1 MNPGL
6 PGTGIGGLFY
16 TLTALWM
23 PVCEI
28 WRRYQGGATRRWSLV
43 ATQFA
48 IAAGVVAA
56 TAGVFWVLD
65 TTLFLLQ
72 HATSHAAAVGT
83 THANWTLRVSAL
95 VTTSSVLT
103 TLLSAVH
110 MTRLFLWLRAARP
123 AGR

>member
-28 WRRYQGGATRRWSLV
+28 WRRARGSTRRRWSLV
-43 ATQFA
+43 ATQFS
-48 IAAGVVAA
+48 IALGVVAA

-65 TTLFLLQ
+65 ITLMLHQ
-72 HATSHAAAVGT
+72 VAEQAAAAGRT
-83 THANWTLRVSAL
+83 PAMWTMRISAL
-95 VTTSSVLT
+95 LTTSTVLG
-103 TLLSAVH
+103 TLLSSVH
-110 MTRLFLWLRAARP
+110 LMRLFLWLRAARP